1 MLTPQNTAFL
11 YFTYISFNIPF
22 TVIREWTSE
31 THTKSKMLVT
41 KEHIW
46 HDSIK
51 THIQSKRLH
60 KNTKYISGV
69 RDAVQRKRGE
79 ENGEWLLGNSH
90 TVLFYLFIYWKWGI
104 EFRTLCLPG
113 RCFFKELQ
121 STIKV
126 TDFYIM
132 SENYGTWYL
141 NMCLQNNVN
150 WGQLTKSHHWLSH
163 QHKQNHFVYKPH
175 ASSSQVNNEWGN
187 FITVNIF

>member
-1 MLTPQNTAFL
+1 MIPLKH
-11 YFTYISFNIPF
+11 ISR
-22 TVIREWTSE
+22 VSAC
-31 THTKSKMLVT
+31 
-41 KEHIW
+41 
-46 HDSIK
+46 IK
-51 THIQSKRLH
+51 TQSTLVVSGMRCKGKEGKRMG
-60 KNTKYISGV
+60 SGSLV
-69 RDAVQRKRGE
+69 ILTQ
-79 ENGEWLLGNSH
+79 SC
-90 TVLFYLFIYWKWGI
+90 FIYLFIYWKWGI
-104 EFRTLCLPG
+104 EFRTLRLPG